1 MIAGEFM
8 PKSFLTGLKLLLY
21 DEVFFVSVKGLGER

>member
-1 MIAGEFM
+1 MAGEFM

-21 DEVFFVSVKGLGER
+21 DESAKGLGER